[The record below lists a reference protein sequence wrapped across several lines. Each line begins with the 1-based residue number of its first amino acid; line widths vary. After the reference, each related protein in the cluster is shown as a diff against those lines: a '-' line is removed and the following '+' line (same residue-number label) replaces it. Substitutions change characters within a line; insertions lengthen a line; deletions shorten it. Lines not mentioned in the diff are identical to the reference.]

1 MKHLL
6 QKPVANLRKPYGTT
20 IQEMRRYASFIGT
33 SNLKDLLTDPSGSR
47 RFICIEVTGPIQTNV
62 TINYHQ
68 LYAQAM
74 HDIMKGERYWL
85 DDTDEAIVKEY
96 NREFERVDPL
106 EELSFA
112 ISVARRRAKKANGS
126 QPCRFSTTC
135 NRKRGISWPS
145 TG

>member
-1 MKHLL
+1 MSNVTIFKD
-6 QKPVANLRKPYGTT
+6 PNAVATTVTRGTT
-20 IQEMRRYASFIGT
+20 ALGQSLAAPSITRRIQTNTNGTFKRIVGGEQIGKAVPHQ
-33 SNLKDLLTDPSGSR
+33 LDVIVVDLLTDPSGSR

-62 TINYHQ
+62 TINYRQ

-106 EELSFA
+106 EELFL
-112 ISVARRRAKKANGS
+112 
-126 QPCRFSTTC
+126 FTD
-135 NRKRGISWPS
+135 W
-145 TG
+145 